1 MAAKLG
7 SERKRQGFCA
17 VLLTGKW
24 QAGGRTD
31 GETGGQRL
39 LLFFARTTTATT
51 TRNKKQKEAGKGNA
65 SFVNEISRT
74 NNVKVAH
81 TDPRTLTHT
90 HRHTLAQTDARSLS
104 AGSHSPAKSRGRR
117 MHRCEAARQKGQAKG
132 SSSSSSS
139 CVDSDSSVG
148 SSPQKAKA
156 NNAVRCVWVQS

>member
-1 MAAKLG
+1 M
-7 SERKRQGFCA
+7 
-17 VLLTGKW
+17 LTGKW

-39 LLFFARTTTATT
+39 LLFFARTTTAATT

-81 TDPRTLTHT
+81 TDPRTLTHTHT

-132 SSSSSSS
+132 SSSSS
-139 CVDSDSSVG
+139 CVG

>member
-1 MAAKLG
+1 M
-7 SERKRQGFCA
+7 
-17 VLLTGKW
+17 LTGKW

-39 LLFFARTTTATT
+39 LLFFARTTTAATT

-90 HRHTLAQTDARSLS
+90 HT
-104 AGSHSPAKSRGRR
+104 
-117 MHRCEAARQKGQAKG
+117 
-132 SSSSSSS
+132 
-139 CVDSDSSVG
+139 
-148 SSPQKAKA
+148 
-156 NNAVRCVWVQS
+156 

>member
-1 MAAKLG
+1 M
-7 SERKRQGFCA
+7 
-17 VLLTGKW
+17 LTGKW

-39 LLFFARTTTATT
+39 LLFFARTTTATI

-90 HRHTLAQTDARSLS
+90 HIDTHSHRQMPAHSQQAHTLRPSHAAGVCTDAKQLGKRDKQREAVAVAAAAAASTATAAS
-104 AGSHSPAKSRGRR
+104 A
-117 MHRCEAARQKGQAKG
+117 AAPKKQKQTMPCAVFGFKARKNET
-132 SSSSSSS
+132 
-139 CVDSDSSVG
+139 
-148 SSPQKAKA
+148 KAKQRA
-156 NNAVRCVWVQS
+156 